1 MAPCLRSNPQLIQFV
16 AVRLR
21 GMDVYCIIAGVRS
34 TEQSVAYT
42 VRSTEQSVA
51 YTYCDAL
58 IAGHGVKRGRDE
70 DNGYLLFYR
79 SAV

>member
-1 MAPCLRSNPQLIQFV
+1 MAPWLRSDPQLIQFV

-42 VRSTEQSVA
+42 
-51 YTYCDAL
+51 YCDAL
-58 IAGHGVKRGRDE
+58 LAEHGVKRGRDE